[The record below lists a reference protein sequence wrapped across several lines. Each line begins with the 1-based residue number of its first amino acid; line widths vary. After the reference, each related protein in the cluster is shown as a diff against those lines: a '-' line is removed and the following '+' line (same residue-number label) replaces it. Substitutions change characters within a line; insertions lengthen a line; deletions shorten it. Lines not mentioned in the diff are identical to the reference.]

1 MTTGEHPGR
10 QRCATLPPRTRARR
24 LRLPPGSGY
33 DTLSYMTDVPPTPI
47 DRSVEGRSATPLVIG
62 MLLVA
67 LGVVAYFAFG
77 MPGMDHS
84 APSTDS
90 AMSSHNSHRSV
101 DPAAFKAAM
110 VDDDTVTINVHVPA
124 SAVKLDGTELVLPFD
139 DLDTGQLPEIGRL
152 HSPSTVDP
160 GRCRRSL
167 PNTSS
172 KWVTPTSLSSME
184 AQTSGSRRADRS
196 RTEPTTDDTVG
207 LNRRLP
213 RPIRRQQTLR
223 TYG

>member
-1 MTTGEHPGR
+1 
-10 QRCATLPPRTRARR
+10 
-24 LRLPPGSGY
+24 
-33 DTLSYMTDVPPTPI
+33 MTDVPPTPI

-139 DLDTGQLPEIGRL
+139 DLDTGQLPENRATPL
-152 HSPSTVDP
+152 AVY
-160 GRCRRSL
+160 CR
-167 PNTSS
+167 
-172 KWVTPTSLSSME
+172 
-184 AQTSGSRRADRS
+184 SGSMSAIAAQHLLEMGYTNIVELDGGTNEWVASGRSITDRAND
-196 RTEPTTDDTVG
+196 
-207 LNRRLP
+207 
-213 RPIRRQQTLR
+213 
-223 TYG
+223 